1 MEVRD
6 IPLAEIRISEFNARK
21 DLSAGT
27 EDADIGELADSIRE
41 RGLLSPI
48 TVRHDNGGFELIA
61 GQRRFL
67 ACRQLGMP
75 SLSAIVRDDLDD
87 TDATIISLVE
97 NVHRADMSPID
108 KARAYERIHHRYGSY
123 TEVARQAGVSTQ
135 TVRRYL
141 SLLNLEPELRDQLS
155 TRDGPAG
162 VGTLSKL
169 AETFQPEEQKQVL
182 DRIGGFK
189 QGIQQEILKQSAGD
203 IERVEDLRERALS
216 GAFDTRLCRDGLCFE
231 MPDEVKS
238 IISSWVEEDLTGFET
253 AIRRL
258 ARSDAP
264 ALPAPT
270 QHDAP
275 R

>member
-48 TVRHDNGGFELIA
+48 TVRRANGGFELVA
-61 GQRRFL
+61 GQRRLL

-75 SLSAIVRDDLDD
+75 SISAIVRDDLDD
-87 TDATIISLVE
+87 TDATIVSLVE

-108 KARAYERIHHRYGSY
+108 KARAYERIYSRYPTY
-123 TEVARQAGVSTQ
+123 TEVGRQAGVSTQ

-141 SLLNLEPELRDQLS
+141 SLLNLEPELRDRLS
-155 TRDGPAG
+155 TSDGPVG
-162 VGTLSKL
+162 VGTMSKL
-169 AETFQPEEQKQVL
+169 AETFQPEEQKEVL

-189 QGIQQEILKQSAGD
+189 QGIQQEILRRSAGD
-203 IERVEDLRERALS
+203 IDLVEDLREQALS
-216 GAFDTRLCRDGLCFE
+216 GAFDVRMCRDGLCFE
-231 MPDEVKS
+231 MPDDVKS
-238 IISSWVEEDLTGFET
+238 IIGLWVEEDLTGFET

-258 ARSDAP
+258 ARSDGSP
-264 ALPAPT
+264 
-270 QHDAP
+270 
-275 R
+275 

>member
-48 TVRHDNGGFELIA
+48 TVRRDNGGFELIA

-67 ACRQLGMP
+67 ACQQLDMT
-75 SLSAIVRDDLDD
+75 SISAIIRDDLDD
-87 TDATIISLVE
+87 TDATVISLVE
-97 NVHRADMSPID
+97 NVHRADMSPLD
-108 KARAYERIHHRYGSY
+108 KARAYQLIHDRYGTY
-123 TEVARQAGVSTQ
+123 AEVARQAGVSGQ
-135 TVRRYL
+135 TVQRYL
-141 SLLNLEPELRDQLS
+141 SLLRLSPDIQDQLTTS
-155 TRDGPAG
+155 EGPAG
-162 VGTLSKL
+162 VGTLSRL
-169 AETFQPEEQKQVL
+169 AETFAPDDQSGVL

-203 IERVEDLRERALS
+203 IDRVEDLRERALS
-216 GAFDTRLCRDGLCFE
+216 GAFDTRVCRDGLCFE

-238 IISSWVEEDLTGFET
+238 IVRSWLEEDVIGFET

-258 ARSDAP
+258 ARSDDP
-264 ALPAPT
+264 AGA
-270 QHDAP
+270 HGG
-275 R
+275 